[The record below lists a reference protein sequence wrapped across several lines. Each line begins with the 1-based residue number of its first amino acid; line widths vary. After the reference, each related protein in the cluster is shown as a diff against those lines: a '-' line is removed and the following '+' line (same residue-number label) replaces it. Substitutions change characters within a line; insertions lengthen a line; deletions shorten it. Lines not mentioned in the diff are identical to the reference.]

1 MKSILNPKD
10 NESMASNCMAMS
22 FVEIKQLDLYVTH
35 VFWEQTFFYIGKGL
49 KNISGINQTQN
60 KKSNGCKH
68 LFFTGIM

>member
-22 FVEIKQLDLYVTH
+22 FVEIKQLDLYLPRVLGAN
-35 VFWEQTFFYIGKGL
+35 VFYIGKGL

-68 LFFTGIM
+68 LFFTGIT

>member
-10 NESMASNCMAMS
+10 NESMASNCMAT
-22 FVEIKQLDLYVTH
+22 TH
-35 VFWEQTFFYIGKGL
+35 VFWEQTFLYIGKGL

-68 LFFTGIM
+68 LFFTGIT